1 MKGVCGSVE
10 KVLSVVEA
18 SQVEF
23 QTVDSDY
30 LTTQPGLF
38 PDPLEELGD
47 TIQLIPFYWRSLW
60 VDLRVPEGNQGGDFQ
75 ISLSLKSLEGQLLR
89 NIRVKL
95 HVVDCCLPPQKLIHT
110 EWFYSDCLADFYQVP
125 VFGDRYWEIV
135 ENFMRTAVKRGVNM
149 ILTPLFTLPL
159 DTLIGKERTTVQ
171 LVGVK
176 VRDGAYAFDFSMLEK
191 WVRLAEDCGFSY
203 FEMGHLFSQWGA
215 KYAPKVM
222 ADEDRTYRRIFGW
235 ETRADSAEYVGILLR
250 KELWK
255 CLFPPIS
262 KSMNSWTRDI
272 RTGGCISAAASI
284 RRSATGFSRSLPAV
298 IGFWECSCICL
309 IWKDFF
315 TGDIIFT
322 IASIPSGN

>member
-1 MKGVCGSVE
+1 M
-10 KVLSVVEA
+10 
-18 SQVEF
+18 
-23 QTVDSDY
+23 
-30 LTTQPGLF
+30 
-38 PDPLEELGD
+38 
-47 TIQLIPFYWRSLW
+47 
-60 VDLRVPEGNQGGDFQ
+60 PEGNQGGDFQ

-95 HVVDCCLPPQKLIHT
+95 HVADCCLPPQKLIHT

-203 FEMGHLFSQWGA
+203 FEMGHLFS
-215 KYAPKVM
+215 
-222 ADEDRTYRRIFGW
+222 
-235 ETRADSAEYVGILLR
+235 
-250 KELWK
+250 
-255 CLFPPIS
+255 
-262 KSMNSWTRDI
+262 
-272 RTGGCISAAASI
+272 
-284 RRSATGFSRSLPAV
+284 
-298 IGFWECSCICL
+298 
-309 IWKDFF
+309 
-315 TGDIIFT
+315 
-322 IASIPSGN
+322 